1 MKHTAVEGLFEIAR
15 LASGRRAG
23 ADQRMFLI
31 CRDGRLFGADPAGT
45 VYTGELRMR
54 SRHSAKPRLE
64 AACEAHG
71 GRGARL
77 RSGNR
82 TTGVS
87 IWGEIDPSAERQ
99 NTTVL
104 VGRKPVEIEITYLGP
119 LPQ

>member
-54 SRHSAKPRLE
+54 SSAAAKPRLE

-71 GRGARL
+71 GRARL
-77 RSGNR
+77 RSGSK
-82 TTGVS
+82 TTGVF

-99 NTTVL
+99 NTTIL